1 MRAGKKVVFTVGMGM
16 LALALGSGVT
26 VAQSDPGTT
35 ALVIVQ
41 QAPAGG
47 SGPSFPQYQIV
58 IPGPNPAQNTG
69 VGLGEQLQMGT
80 TPGTTVTVI
89 PAPSP

>member
-1 MRAGKKVVFTVGMGM
+1 MMAGKKVAFTVGIGIV
-16 LALALGSGVT
+16 ALALGTGVT
-26 VAQSDPGTT
+26 VAQGAPGTR

-47 SGPSFPQYQIV
+47 SGPSFPQYQVV

-80 TPGTTVTVI
+80 TPGTTVTVL
-89 PAPSP
+89 PTPSP